1 MIDEAQPFSND
12 VDLSCTVGRLQRA
25 LRRASARAAGDSALP
40 NAKVE
45 LLLALK
51 RQPGISVKE
60 VATVLCAAANTVSTL
75 VGDLA
80 ADGFLVRERDPDNR
94 RVVRLALTE
103 DGRSTIDDYQAQR
116 RRIIAEAAARLAA
129 DDRADIERALPAL
142 HRLLDVLEEN

>member
-1 MIDEAQPFSND
+1 MTPLSHA

-25 LRRASARAAGDSALP
+25 LRRASARAAGDSALS

-45 LLLALK
+45 LLLAVG

-80 ADGFLVRERDPDNR
+80 EAGLLLRERDPGNR

-103 DGRSTIDDYQAQR
+103 DGRTTISDYQDQR
-116 RRIIAEAAARLAA
+116 RQIISAAAARLAEA
-129 DDRADIERALPAL
+129 DRADIERVLPAL
-142 HRLLDVLEEN
+142 HRLLEVIERS

>member
-1 MIDEAQPFSND
+1 
-12 VDLSCTVGRLQRA
+12 RLQRA
-25 LRRASARAAGDSALP
+25 LRRASARAAGDSALS

-45 LLLALK
+45 LLLAVK

-80 ADGFLVRERDPDNR
+80 EAGLLLRERDPGNR

-103 DGRSTIDDYQAQR
+103 DGHTTMADYQDQR
-116 RRIIAEAAARLAA
+116 RRSVAEAAARLSEQ
-129 DDRADIERALPAL
+129 DRADLERAMPAL
-142 HRLLDVLEEN
+142 LRLVEVIEQG